1 MDERGDAQMMRT
13 IAGVALGAALLAAP
27 AAGAKKAPTAE
38 RPESFEAL
46 IKCRS
51 IVDEKARL
59 QCFDAAAAALEQASD
74 RHDLVVVDR
83 KQMREARRTLFGL
96 EIPRLRIFGGGDD
109 ETEEVKSIES
119 VVVNA
124 FTNENGQWIVHLE
137 DGSTWVQTDHST
149 LAVIPRKGTKVKV
162 VKAALGS
169 YMMRVGNQPGMRA
182 RRQL

>member
-1 MDERGDAQMMRT
+1 MMRT
-13 IAGVALGAALLAAP
+13 IAGVALGAALLAAT
-27 AAGAKKAPTAE
+27 AAGAKKPQAAE

-46 IKCRS
+46 IKCRT
-51 IVDEKARL
+51 IADEKARL
-59 QCFDAAAAALEQASD
+59 QCFDAAAAALQQASD

-83 KQMREARRTLFGL
+83 KQIREARRSLFGL
-96 EIPRLRIFGGGDD
+96 EIPRLRIFGGGGGGDD
-109 ETEEVKSIES
+109 EAEEVKSIEG

-137 DGSTWVQTDHST
+137 DGSTWVQTDHNT
-149 LAVIPRKGTKVKV
+149 LAVAPRKGSKVKV